1 VKLYF
6 KLPDGSVVSESDA
19 PAWLVQV
26 LSAQLNT
33 ADDRVAAAAALVH
46 TACAGSDAARLA
58 SCVSTLTKFVTN
70 VKKDPAEP
78 KYAVQLTCARNNNTD
93 SHSHNNNTQSCG
105 RTPSLSTLDFISKWH
120 APLFTS
126 CLLRLPPTP
135 PLNQCPSCIP
145 YAMRWMPWW

>member
-1 VKLYF
+1 MVKLYF

-19 PAWLVQV
+19 PARLVEV

-78 KYAVQLTCARNNNTD
+78 KYAVQLTFLRNNNTD
-93 SHSHNNNTQSCG
+93 SHHNTNPQSCG
-105 RTPSLSTLDFISKWH
+105 ALDLCPHSISFQSGMHPSSHRASF
-120 APLFTS
+120 
-126 CLLRLPPTP
+126 
-135 PLNQCPSCIP
+135 N
-145 YAMRWMPWW
+145 